1 MADMSSTSR
10 DKGRFEGSGQ
20 HWGPHGGTSTMER
33 PPSGIQNLG
42 SQAKDAAS
50 SAISS
55 AKQAAQ
61 ETASQI
67 GQKAEGAATSLGK
80 GMESLAG
87 TIRESGPREGMLGTA
102 ATELA
107 NCMETSGR
115 YLEQHDLTRMTED
128 LTGLVRRYPIQGVL
142 VGIGVGFLVG
152 CCTRR

>member
-1 MADMSSTSR
+1 MSDMSNASR
-10 DKGRFEGSGQ
+10 DKGQFKGSGQ
-20 HWGPHGGTSTMER
+20 NRGPHGGTSTMDR
-33 PPSGIQNLG
+33 PQSGSQNLG

-50 SAISS
+50 SAVSS
-55 AKQAAQ
+55 VKQAAQ

-67 GQKAEGAATSLGK
+67 GQKAEGAATSLGQ
-80 GMESLAG
+80 G
-87 TIRESGPREGMLGTA
+87 TIRETGPRDGMLGTA

-107 NCMETSGR
+107 NCMETSGK

-152 CCTRR
+152 CCTRS